1 MSISLIAALD
11 HDHAI
16 GKDGVMPWHLPD
28 DLKRFKALTVGTVV
42 LMGHRTALSIGRA
55 LPGRQNLVLSRRH
68 EAPYAGQ
75 DTVRSLDEAVAIA
88 DGRALMVIGGGEVY
102 RLALPLARRM
112 YLTWVDAR
120 VESADTF
127 FPRVRFSEWVETSR
141 VHHAADAR
149 HACAFDFVEYVRE

>member
-1 MSISLIAALD
+1 MSVSLIAALD

-16 GKDGVMPWHLPD
+16 GKDGTMPWHLPD
-28 DLKRFKALTVGTVV
+28 DLKRFKALTTGKVV
-42 LMGHRTALSIGRA
+42 LMGYRTALSIGRA

-68 EAPYAGQ
+68 DAPFPGQ
-75 DTVRSLDEAVAIA
+75 ETVRSLDEALAIA

-112 YLTWVDAR
+112 FLTWVDQR
-120 VESADTF
+120 VAAADTF
-127 FPRVRFSEWVETSR
+127 FPRVRFGEWVEVSR
-141 VHHAADAR
+141 VHHPADAK